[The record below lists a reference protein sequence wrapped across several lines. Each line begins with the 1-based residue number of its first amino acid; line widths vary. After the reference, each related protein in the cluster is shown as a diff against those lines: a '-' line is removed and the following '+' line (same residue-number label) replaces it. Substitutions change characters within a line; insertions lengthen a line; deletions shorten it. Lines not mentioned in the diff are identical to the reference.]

1 MSFRRTALAEDNA
14 LKEKAPSFFQHL
26 PAVWLLFVGLVL
38 TAGAAAK
45 TADWE
50 KRQTAADFEK
60 AADHVMDLL
69 HEKMRSSLD
78 VLLSVRSF
86 YLASREMEYAEF
98 EKFTAPLLE
107 QHSEIYAV
115 EWIPEIRG
123 EDRELFEKEA
133 ALKLGREYTLRDQAP
148 DGSFFPSVQR
158 KQHYPVLFIQP
169 LKGENLALPGLDYSS
184 RPGRYK
190 TMMEAAASR
199 GPAMTDILELSRFRN
214 MENPYG
220 AMIFLPLLNE
230 GPEAGEDRIKGFFSA
245 VFHVGDVMEKALENS
260 QTAGIALRV
269 YSSSLEDAK
278 QLIYEH
284 ASSAR
289 VFSEGGPGIE
299 AVQRLEIAGKSWE
312 VVLRPEAKY
321 FSGKQ
326 RYDWIFILAV
336 GILLSLFGS
345 FYLYYFESVKH
356 RRILRR
362 LSLLDDM
369 TALYNR
375 RGLEFLAEE
384 QFRLSRRNK
393 TGLALYIADLNYLK
407 QINDRFGHQE
417 GDRAI
422 KAAAHL
428 MRKSFRDSDLV
439 SRIGGDEFAV
449 IAINA
454 DPNKLR
460 LIVEKIQMAFAAYN
474 KDRMHPYALTIS
486 VGFAYAAPGEDKG
499 LDALMEEADKA
510 LYDSKIFKPSFE
522 VHE

>member
-1 MSFRRTALAEDNA
+1 MAENNV

-38 TAGAAAK
+38 AAGAAAK

-50 KRQTAADFEK
+50 NRQMTADFEK
-60 AADHVMDLL
+60 AADQVMDLL
-69 HEKMRSSLD
+69 HSEIRSSLD

-86 YLASREMEYAEF
+86 YLASREMESEEF
-98 EKFTAPLLE
+98 KKFTAPLLAE
-107 QHSEIYAV
+107 HREIYAV
-115 EWIPEIRG
+115 EWVPEVKG
-123 EDRELFEKEA
+123 EDRDGFEKEA
-133 ALKLGREYTLRDQAP
+133 ALKLGREYILREQAP
-148 DGSFFPSVQR
+148 DGSFFPAAR
-158 KQHYPVLFIQP
+158 RELYYPLLFIQP
-169 LKGENLALPGLDYSS
+169 LTGENAVLPGIDYGS

-190 TMMEAAASR
+190 AMMKAAASR
-199 GPAMTDILELSRFRN
+199 EPAMTDMLELSRFKN

-220 AMIFLPLLNE
+220 AMVFLPVFNE
-230 GPEAGEDRIKGFFSA
+230 DPASGESGVKGFFSV
-245 VFHVGDVMEKALENS
+245 VFHVSEVVEKVFESA
-260 QTAGIALRV
+260 QAGGVALRL
-269 YSSSLEDAK
+269 YSSSLEEK
-278 QLIYEH
+278 TQLIYEH
-284 ASSAR
+284 AADPGTFLKEGAR
-289 VFSEGGPGIE
+289 IE
-299 AVQRLEIAGKSWE
+299 VRARLEAAGKNWD
-312 VVLRPEAKY
+312 VALRPEEGY
-321 FSGKQ
+321 FSGK
-326 RYDWIFILAV
+326 RRNDSLFVLVI
-336 GILLSLFGS
+336 GILLSVFGS
-345 FYLYYFESVKH
+345 FYLFYFESVKH
-356 RRILRR
+356 RRILRQ
-362 LSLLDDM
+362 LSLLDEM
-369 TALYNR
+369 TSLYNR
-375 RGLEFLAEE
+375 RGLGFLAEE

-428 MRKSFRDSDLV
+428 IRKSFRDSDLV

-454 DPNKLR
+454 DPQKLR
-460 LIVEKIQMAFAAYN
+460 LILEKIQLAFAAYN
-474 KDRMHPYALTIS
+474 KDRMHPYVLTIS